1 MDPIVSQLCSSL
13 CQIVGDKHVLVGEA
27 IDPEYTRDESLT
39 VAPVVPRAVVRPA
52 NTAEVAKLLAFANA
66 QRLAVVARGAGTGL
80 SGACTPVAEG
90 IVLSLER
97 MNRILEI
104 DEENQ
109 VAVCEPFVRLTELYA
124 AAEAKGLMYAIVPG
138 ENSATIGGNVNTN
151 AGGMQAVKYG
161 VTRHH
166 VLGLEVVLADGQ
178 VLRTGGKIVKV
189 SSGYDLTQ
197 LIVGSEGTL
206 AVVTQVI
213 VKLVPR
219 LPHRKTV
226 LAPFK
231 TLAEVTHAIPK
242 LVATGIGPLM
252 LEYIDVLTMASI
264 LQRSKMDLGI
274 DPKLREQAMAYLLLV
289 TEGRDEAGTE
299 RDAAELGEKCL
310 ELGAMDVFM
319 LPSQA
324 GRQLIEA
331 REQSFWAG
339 KAAGAGDVIDVVVPR
354 ASIANYVERAGLI
367 AAEHQALVVGCGHAG
382 DGNVHLAV
390 FHGDAAVRG
399 KVTKA
404 LLTAGVELGGAVS
417 GEHGIG
423 RAKKRYYAALEDPAK
438 LVLQRRIKQAFDPNG
453 ILNPSA
459 IFD

>member
-1 MDPIVSQLCSSL
+1 VDHIVSELVR
-13 CQIVGDKHVLVGEA
+13 IVGEKHVLVGDA
-27 IDPEYTRDESLT
+27 IDPDYTRDESLT
-39 VAPVVPRAVVRPA
+39 VAAVVPRAVVRPA
-52 NTAEVAKLLAFANA
+52 NTQDVSKVLAFASQ
-66 QRLAVVARGAGTGL
+66 QRLPVVARGAGTGL
-80 SGACTPVAEG
+80 SGACTPVADG

-97 MNRILEI
+97 MDRILEI

-124 AAEAKGLMYAIVPG
+124 AVEAKGLMYAIMPG
-138 ENSATIGGNVNTN
+138 ESSATVGGNVNTN

-166 VLGLEVVLADGQ
+166 VLGLELVLADGT
-178 VLRTGGKIVKV
+178 VLRTGGKFVKV

-197 LIVGSEGTL
+197 LVIGSEGTL
-206 AVVTQVI
+206 AIVTEVI

-219 LPHRKTV
+219 LPHRQTV

-231 TLAEVTHAIPK
+231 TLAEITHAIPK
-242 LVATGIGPLM
+242 LVATGLAPMM

-274 DPKLREQAMAYLLLV
+274 EPKLREQAMAYLLV
-289 TEGRDEAGTE
+289 VIEGRAAESVE
-299 RDAAELGEKCL
+299 RDATELGDKCM

-339 KAAGAGDVIDVVVPR
+339 KAAGAGDIIDAVVPR
-354 ASIANYVERAGLI
+354 AAIARYIDKAAQI

-390 FHGDAAVRG
+390 FHAEPAVRTQ
-399 KVTKA
+399 VTKA

-423 RAKKRYYAALEDPAK
+423 RAKKHYYASLEDPHK
-438 LVLQRRIKQAFDPNG
+438 LELQRRIKSAFDPNG
-453 ILNPSA
+453 ILNPTA